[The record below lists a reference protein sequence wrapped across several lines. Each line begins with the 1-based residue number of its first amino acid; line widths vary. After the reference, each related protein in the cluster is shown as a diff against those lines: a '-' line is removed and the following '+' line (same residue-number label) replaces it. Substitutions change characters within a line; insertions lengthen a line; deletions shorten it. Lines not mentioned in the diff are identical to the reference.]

1 MEPSGIT
8 WNEAFPER
16 APEGRL
22 WKHLY
27 QSFQISK
34 KKKKI
39 TGSIADTQGNAF
51 IST

>member
-1 MEPSGIT
+1 MKPSQR
-8 WNEAFPER
+8 ELQK
-16 APEGRL
+16 EG
-22 WKHLY
+22 Y
-27 QSFQISK
+27 GSISTNLSKSQK